1 MEVFFPGRTEDYG
14 PRPELPLINPSR
26 AMGRHE
32 GRDARMTE
40 TGDALRVTSDALMR
54 DLEVLS
60 TLEEEKRSIS
70 PGDPRLIDLAE
81 RIESI
86 ASRILGQSVRQ
97 RELTERIDA
106 MTDAGA
112 AGAPDVAIEDTP
124 RTIAVILA
132 EWRDA
137 ERRLAAAVA
146 DSAEAK
152 EARILVDS
160 LRTEDGGAHEAARR
174 HNG

>member
-1 MEVFFPGRTEDYG
+1 MDVFFPGRTEDCG
-14 PRPELPLINPSR
+14 PPPELPLINPSR
-26 AMGRHE
+26 ATGRHE

-60 TLEEEKRSIS
+60 SLEEEKRSIT

-97 RELTERIDA
+97 RELSEQIDEMSSSGA
-106 MTDAGA
+106 LAVPDAT
-112 AGAPDVAIEDTP
+112 IEETP

-137 ERRLAAAVA
+137 ERRLAAAET

-152 EARILVDS
+152 EAKILVDG
-160 LRTEDGGAHEAARR
+160 LRAEYGKAHEEARR
-174 HNG
+174 HTG

>member
-1 MEVFFPGRTEDYG
+1 
-14 PRPELPLINPSR
+14 
-26 AMGRHE
+26 
-32 GRDARMTE
+32 MTE
-40 TGDALRVTSDALMR
+40 TGEALRVTSDALMR

-86 ASRILGQSVRQ
+86 ANRILGQTVKQ

-106 MTDAGA
+106 LRDAAADGA
-112 AGAPDVAIEDTP
+112 DGAPGLAIDQTP
-124 RTIAVILA
+124 RSIAVILA

-137 ERRLAAAVA
+137 ERRLAAAEA

-160 LRTEDGGAHEAARR
+160 LRTEYGKAHDEARR
-174 HNG
+174 HTG

>member
-1 MEVFFPGRTEDYG
+1 
-14 PRPELPLINPSR
+14 
-26 AMGRHE
+26 
-32 GRDARMTE
+32 MTE
-40 TGDALRVTSDALMR
+40 TGDALRVTSDALIR

-70 PGDPRLIDLAE
+70 PGDPRLVDLAE

-86 ASRILGQSVRQ
+86 AGRILGQSVRQ
-97 RELTERIDA
+97 RELSEQIDE
-106 MTDAGA
+106 MSSAGA
-112 AGAPDVAIEDTP
+112 ATVPDATIEETP
-124 RTIAVILA
+124 RTIALILA

-137 ERRLAAAVA
+137 ERRLAATEA

-160 LRTEDGGAHEAARR
+160 LRAEYGKAHEEARR
-174 HNG
+174 HKG